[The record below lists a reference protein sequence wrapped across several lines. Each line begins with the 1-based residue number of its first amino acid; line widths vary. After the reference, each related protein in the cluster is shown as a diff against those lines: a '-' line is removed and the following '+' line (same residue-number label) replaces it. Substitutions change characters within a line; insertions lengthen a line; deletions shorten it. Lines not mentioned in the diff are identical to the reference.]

1 MATANANPTLA
12 LLGKTV
18 HLTEA
23 VHGFEFER
31 SGTVIGVVVVALPG
45 TQCVDSILLDQVD
58 GNCEFYDL
66 PSVTIRTV
74 L

>member
-1 MATANANPTLA
+1 MATTNANATLA

-18 HLTEA
+18 HLTEFF
-23 VHGFEFER
+23 HGFEFER
-31 SGTVIGVVVVALPG
+31 SGVIIGVFVALPG
-45 TQCVDSILLDQVD
+45 TQCVDSILLDQPD

-66 PSVTIRTV
+66 PAVTIRTV

>member
-18 HLTEA
+18 HLSE
-23 VHGFEFER
+23 VVSGFEFER
-31 SGTVIGVVVVALPG
+31 SGVVIGVVVALPG
-45 TQCVDSILLDQVD
+45 TRCTESILLDQED

-66 PSVTIRTV
+66 SDVTLRLV
-74 L
+74 Q

>member
-18 HLTEA
+18 HISE
-23 VHGFEFER
+23 VVSGFEFDR
-31 SGTVIGVVVVALPG
+31 SGVVIGVVVALPG
-45 TQCVDSILLDQVD
+45 TRCSESILLDRDD

-66 PSVTIRTV
+66 SDVTIRAI

>member
-1 MATANANPTLA
+1 MATANANSTLA

-23 VHGFEFER
+23 VQGLEFER
-31 SGTVIGVVVVALPG
+31 SGTVIGVLVALPG
-45 TQCVDSILLDQVD
+45 TRCVDSILLDQVD
-58 GNCEFYDL
+58 GDCQFYDL
-66 PSVTIRTV
+66 PAVTIRTV

>member
-23 VHGFEFER
+23 VQGFEFER
-31 SGTVIGVVVVALPG
+31 SGTVIGVVVALPG
-45 TQCVDSILLDQVD
+45 TQCADSILLDRHD
-58 GNCEFYDL
+58 GACEFYDL
-66 PSVTIRTV
+66 HDVTIRTV

>member
-1 MATANANPTLA
+1 MANANANPTLA

-18 HLTEA
+18 HLTES

-31 SGTVIGVVVVALPG
+31 SGAVIGVVVALPG
-45 TQCVDSILLDQVD
+45 TQCVDSILLDQAD

-66 PSVTIRTV
+66 PAVTIRTV

>member
-1 MATANANPTLA
+1 MDSLCE
-12 LLGKTV
+12 V
-18 HLTEA
+18 D
-23 VHGFEFER
+23 GFAQEGERGVSIGLEFER
-31 SGTVIGVVVVALPG
+31 SGTVIGVVVALPG

-66 PSVTIRTV
+66 SAVTIRTV

>member
-31 SGTVIGVVVVALPG
+31 SGTVIGVVVALPG
-45 TQCVDSILLDQVD
+45 TQCVDSILLDQSD

-66 PSVTIRTV
+66 PAVTIRTV

>member
-1 MATANANPTLA
+1 MANANANPTLA

-23 VHGFEFER
+23 VHGFEFEH
-31 SGTVIGVVVVALPG
+31 SGTVIGVVVALPG

-66 PSVTIRTV
+66 PAVTIRTV